1 MRVLLYG
8 RHRYPARR
16 DHGTGLEPRPHP
28 SGAPAHVT
36 DLLARG
42 LAEEGHDVSYLLP
55 AGWDQAPPE
64 RVTPVAEPTLDADV
78 FHNLRVDGRP
88 WVVTVHGHRPPGA
101 YFDRVTPEGLEPSPD
116 RLAEPPYELPAN
128 GICVSRTLAGAFG
141 SQRWVHNGM
150 DPGELSYSETKGE
163 HLLFMAGMQGPSI
176 PDIWRHKGLGLA
188 LDLRRELGFELVVAG
203 TVRERAVG
211 DEIAAMCRDAGARY
225 VGDVRG
231 PQKAELIATARAVL
245 FPTRLHEGCPLVV
258 LEAMMSGTPVIASDR
273 GACRELVT
281 ADVGFVCG
289 DRAAYADAIGRLG
302 EIQPR
307 ACRDRAL
314 RDFHYRRMA
323 AGYVREYERELAHSE
338 SCHSR

>member
-1 MRVLLYG
+1 VRVLLHG

-16 DHGTGLEPRPHP
+16 DDGTGLEPRPHP

-42 LAEEGHDVSYLLP
+42 LAEEGHDVRYLLP
-55 AGWDQAPPE
+55 AGWDEAPPGG
-64 RVTPVAEPTLDADV
+64 VTPVVAPDADADV
-78 FHNLRVDGRP
+78 FHNVRVDGRP

-101 YFDRVTPEGLEPSPD
+101 YYDRATATGLEPSPD
-116 RLAEPPYELPAN
+116 RRAEPPYELPPN
-128 GICVSRTLAGAFG
+128 GICVSRTLAETFG
-141 SQRWVHNGM
+141 SGRWVHNGV
-150 DPGELSYSETKGE
+150 DPDELDFAESKGE

-176 PDIWRHKGLGLA
+176 PDIWRHKGLDVA
-188 LDLRRELGFELVVAG
+188 LDLRRELGFDLVVAG

-211 DEIAAMCRDAGARY
+211 REIAAMCRDAGARY

-231 PQKAELIATARAVL
+231 PAKSELLATARGLL

-258 LEAMMSGTPVIASDR
+258 IEAMMSGTPVVASDR
-273 GACRELVT
+273 GACTELVT
-281 ADVGFVCG
+281 SDVGFVCG
-289 DRAAYADAIGRLG
+289 DRADYADAVGRLG
-302 EIQPR
+302 EIDPG

-323 AGYVREYERELAHSE
+323 AGYVGEYERELETSA
-338 SCHSR
+338 